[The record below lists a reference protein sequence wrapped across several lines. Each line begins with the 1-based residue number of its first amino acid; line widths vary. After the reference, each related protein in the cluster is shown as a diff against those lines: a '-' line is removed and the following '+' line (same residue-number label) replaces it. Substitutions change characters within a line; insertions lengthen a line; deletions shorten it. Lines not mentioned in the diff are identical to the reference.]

1 MPVKPLVSKDKRPV
15 NLDIGSMKLPITA
28 YVSITHRLSGVF
40 LFIISGLLVWALD
53 RSLAS
58 EQSFNALADVLS
70 GSVAKV
76 LLWAIATGLSYH
88 ALSGVKHII
97 MDFGY
102 GETMQGGVFGARIV
116 IGLALALAA
125 SWGML
130 IW

>member
-1 MPVKPLVSKDKRPV
+1 
-15 NLDIGSMKLPITA
+15 MKLPITA

-40 LFIISGLLVWALD
+40 LFVISGLLIWALD
-53 RSLAS
+53 MSLAS
-58 EQSFNALADVLS
+58 EQSFDDLALTLS
-70 GSVAKV
+70 SPIAKT

-102 GETMQGGVFGARIV
+102 GETMEGGVLGARIV
-116 IGLALALAA
+116 IALAITFAIV
-125 SWGML
+125 WGIV